1 MSVPEISVQLK
12 NTPGQLVQV
21 TAILA
26 EAGVNIKAVTAS
38 SAGKTGWA
46 RFIVDK
52 PKLAEEALEE
62 CGLQAEA
69 SEALAIL
76 LPDEVGSL
84 DRALR
89 LLADQRINVDYL
101 YICPNRSPKTLV
113 ILGVQTPGKAEK
125 LMQQNGIEII

>member
-12 NTPGQLVQV
+12 NTPGQLVQI

-38 SAGKTGWA
+38 SAGKTGWV

-69 SEALAIL
+69 SEALAL
-76 LPDEVGSL
+76 LLADEVGTL

-89 LLADQRINVDYL
+89 ILADQRINVDYV

-125 LMQQNGIEII
+125 MMQQAGIEVI